1 MIIRTDIQMT
11 IMEFYFYLWFF
22 CICLWTIYLLKS
34 NEFTHL
40 SQAFIFVLLT
50 SFVYWKFCSPYF
62 VFDYYLILFCYK
74 TTRTCLHFKKILRGE
89 MEVTYVKVR
98 CIVPHREFAYPRL
111 FPPFFDFSFSP
122 FLHTHNLVI
131 SNSLSLPYFIM
142 SLKEETKF
150 WISFCAH
157 QSLSQSI
164 IRTRSIYWVL
174 RV

>member
-1 MIIRTDIQMT
+1 MTSLGKVVFLFNLYLNVIIRTDIQMT

-89 MEVTYVKVR
+89 MEVTYVKVLAL
-98 CIVPHREFAYPRL
+98 CLTESLHIHAFFLLSLTFLLV
-111 FPPFFDFSFSP
+111 PFFT
-122 FLHTHNLVI
+122 HTI
-131 SNSLSLPYFIM
+131 
-142 SLKEETKF
+142 
-150 WISFCAH
+150 
-157 QSLSQSI
+157 
-164 IRTRSIYWVL
+164 
-174 RV
+174 